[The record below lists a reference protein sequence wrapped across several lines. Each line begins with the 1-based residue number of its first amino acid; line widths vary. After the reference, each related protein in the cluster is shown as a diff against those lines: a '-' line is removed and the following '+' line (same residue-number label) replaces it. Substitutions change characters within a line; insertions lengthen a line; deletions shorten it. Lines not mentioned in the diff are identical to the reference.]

1 MEQLTTYTHGEAK
14 FDLIMEPLVE
24 KDLMTVMTEKGDG
37 VNTTNVKMC
46 TIACNMFDGLAFVH
60 EQG

>member
-1 MEQLTTYTHGEAK
+1 
-14 FDLIMEPLVE
+14 MEPLVE
-24 KDLMTVMTEKGDG
+24 KELMTVMTEKGSG
-37 VNTTNVKMC
+37 VNTTNVEMC